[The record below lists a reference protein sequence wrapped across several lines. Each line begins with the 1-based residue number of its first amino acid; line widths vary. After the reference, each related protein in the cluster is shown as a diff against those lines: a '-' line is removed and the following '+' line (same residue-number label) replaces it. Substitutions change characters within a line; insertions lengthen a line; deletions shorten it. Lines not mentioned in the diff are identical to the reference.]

1 MNKIIDTHAPLSA
14 RKEII
19 IEAPIEKVWSIQ
31 TDIEGWQKWQPD
43 ISTARLNST
52 ISEGKGFRWKA
63 KGLDIVSSFHTVE
76 PQHQI
81 GWTGRSLG
89 MFAIHNWTFEPQGN
103 RTRVITEESL
113 SGWLTRLM
121 KLFDPKF
128 LEKSLEGSLG
138 TLKAYVEKN
147 HN

>member
-1 MNKIIDTHAPLSA
+1 MNKEIDVNAPLSA

-19 IEAPIEKVWSIQ
+19 IEAPVAEVWKTQ

-43 ISTARLNST
+43 VTSANLEST

-63 KGLDIVSSFHTVE
+63 KGLDIMSNFHTVE

-81 GWTGRSLG
+81 GWTGKSLG

-128 LEKSLEGSLG
+128 LEKSLENSLN
-138 TLKAYVEKN
+138 TLKAYLEKN
-147 HN
+147 A